1 MDLLSVEEYWPCLS
15 LKAHKCQKYL
25 FYLCILWAAI
35 PFVLHQ
41 ATCPIEKYI
50 FFVLVWKHTSLG
62 YFWFVW
68 IFFFFFRITVCN
80 KRGLFWKLCGH
91 WQKICLV
98 VYCRIFPGIKSR
110 LIGLSFH
117 QSSLFSSLR
126 NKCCICPSSVL
137 WDLPCPPEAHK
148 NNC

>member
-15 LKAHKCQKYL
+15 LLAHKCQKYL
-25 FYLCILWAAI
+25 FYLCILWPAI
-35 PFVLHQ
+35 PFLHHQ
-41 ATCPIEKYI
+41 ATCPIKKL
-50 FFVLVWKHTSLG
+50 FFFCTGLKTHTFGVFLVCVG
-62 YFWFVW
+62 
-68 IFFFFFRITVCN
+68 FFFFFRITVCN
-80 KRGLFWKLCGH
+80 KRGLFWKLCGR

-110 LIGLSFH
+110 LIGLSFY

-126 NKCCICPSSVL
+126 DKCCICPSSVL